1 MSVWLEIPRRHPD
14 GRHKAS
20 VRTTVRLA
28 FQTSHKFFLELSRV
42 QMVLPCRPDGRT
54 LAALNFHIK
63 AWHVRTMT
71 SVVRMSE
78 F

>member
-1 MSVWLEIPRRHPD
+1 
-14 GRHKAS
+14 
-20 VRTTVRLA
+20 
-28 FQTSHKFFLELSRV
+28 
-42 QMVLPCRPDGRT
+42 VLPCRPDGRT